1 MELKKAILVLADIS
15 GYTRF
20 LQLHTMSLLHAEKII
35 TELIES
41 IIDTTGEPLRLNKLE
56 GDAIFFYAELGEADT
71 ETASRVFEQAQA
83 FFKAFSK
90 RSKELTG
97 CNNLCPCD
105 ACRDADQL
113 RLKTIIHSGEVAF
126 KQVRTF
132 DELAGEAV
140 ILTHRLIK
148 NSIPANDYIL
158 MTDEFAK
165 LCAAW
170 RISTTESRV
179 EECEGLGQVPV
190 EVFYPE
196 GRAKKIRKAASSQ
209 QLIANAVRLDA
220 YSFARVLKLKKV
232 PDGATDRLGDKGG
245 VQFRLRS
252 ASRAAMWLAQIADRA
267 HAER

>member
-41 IIDTTGEPLRLNKLE
+41 IIDTTSEPLRLNKLE
-56 GDAIFFYAELGEADT
+56 GDAIFFYAEDSGAGT
-71 ETASRVFEQAQA
+71 ETARQVFEQAQA
-83 FFKAFSK
+83 FFAAFSK

-113 RLKTIIHSGEVAF
+113 RLKTIIHAGEIAF
-126 KQVRTF
+126 KQVRSF
-132 DELAGEAV
+132 EELAGEAV

-148 NSIPANDYIL
+148 NSVSVDEYIL

-165 LCAAW
+165 MCGCFENHE
-170 RISTTESRV
+170 TESRI
-179 EECEGLGQVPV
+179 EDCEGIGQIPV
-190 EVFYPE
+190 EVYYPE
-196 GRAKKIRKAASSQ
+196 GPPSGEQPPLKLGAA
-209 QLIANAVRLDA
+209 LANAIRLDA

-232 PDGATDRLGDKGG
+232 PPGATDRLGDRAGFFSFVSDG
-245 VQFRLRS
+245 LRGL
-252 ASRAAMWLAQIADRA
+252 AMLMR
-267 HAER
+267 RK

>member
-41 IIDTTGEPLRLNKLE
+41 IVHTTGEPLRLNKLE
-56 GDAIFFYAELGEADT
+56 GDAIFFYAELGEAES
-71 ETASRVFEQAQA
+71 ETASRVFQQTQA

-113 RLKTIIHSGEVAF
+113 RLKTIIHTGDVAF
-126 KQVRTF
+126 KKVLNF
-132 DELAGEAV
+132 EELAGESV

-148 NSIPANDYIL
+148 NSIPVNDYIL
-158 MTDEFAK
+158 VTDEFAK
-165 LCAAW
+165 LCACW
-170 RISTTESRV
+170 DEQQTESRV
-179 EECEGLGQVPV
+179 EDCEGIGQIPV
-190 EVFYPE
+190 EVYYPE
-196 GRAKKIRKAASSQ
+196 ERSTDGQEGRRLAAS
-209 QLIANAVRLDA
+209 IANAARLDA
-220 YSFARVLKLKKV
+220 YSFARVLRLKKV
-232 PDGATDRLGDKGG
+232 PDGATDRLGNRGG
-245 VQFRLRS
+245 LLSFISDGLRGLGMLV
-252 ASRAAMWLAQIADRA
+252 RKK
-267 HAER
+267 